1 MHSVELLSA
10 SVEAG
15 RGCLA
20 LGPSAVVEE
29 DGSFHMKGVR
39 TGQSCRYASPLHLAV
54 RLELE
59 ANPGIV
65 AITDAEGIARGWS
78 FRRGQGDV
86 TDDMPDMLVI
96 GTAGG
101 RTRTQ
106 ALNIFYQD
114 DHAAAARAARVAA
127 RCAVLGIA
135 HGVTTDEMRSWTR
148 AGSLLWQSS
157 CVNMGAS
164 VAARAHVL
172 AEIDSGWRSRPLG
185 DCLIRAASEGRVEI
199 ADAVAALGCLIFED
213 RISVD
218 FDDGALLLSEPIARR
233 RLGGVDRYPRSLVD
247 EWTSFRSQLA
257 AAA

>member
-1 MHSVELLSA
+1 MYSIEVLSA
-10 SVEAG
+10 SVETG

-29 DGSFHMKGVR
+29 DGTFHMKGVR
-39 TGQSCRYASPLHLAV
+39 TGQSCQYATPLHLAV

-59 ANPGIV
+59 ANPGLV
-65 AITDAEGIARGWS
+65 AITDAAGIAPGWS
-78 FRRGQGDV
+78 FSRGQGSV
-86 TDDMPDMLVI
+86 ADDMPDMLVI

-114 DHAAAARAARVAA
+114 DRLAAAMATRAAA
-127 RCAVLGIA
+127 RCAELGIA
-135 HGVTTDEMRSWTR
+135 HGVATDEMRSWTR
-148 AGSLLWQSS
+148 AGSLLWLS
-157 CVNMGAS
+157 CCVSMGAS

-185 DCLIRAASEGRVEI
+185 DCLIRAVSEGRVEI
-199 ADAVAALGCLIFED
+199 EDAVAALGCLIFED
-213 RISVD
+213 RVSVD
-218 FDDGALLLSEPIARR
+218 FDDGVLLLSEPIARR
-233 RLGGVDRYPRSLVD
+233 RLGGVDRYPQSLVD
-247 EWTSFRSQLA
+247 EWTSSRSCLA